1 MFRPMVKHRLNR
13 RGFTTAELLVVVAII
28 SVLLAL
34 AAPNLVQSW
43 KNLQITELDGT
54 AREIFLAAQ
63 NELTDK
69 KASGG
74 LQQLAADSS
83 VVQEE
88 EVTQGGVTKT
98 LYYIT
103 SETTGDSLDRLSA
116 LFSTLTGGSVLY
128 LNPRSGDVTD
138 VYYSKSAL
146 DHDTVKNLRERLA
159 GTDDREVR
167 AKLGIGYYGGL
178 TASSP
183 EPSRPDEPQHL
194 PETLELVNGE
204 DLYLKLVY
212 PELGEALGHP
222 EKVLASISLTDE
234 HGTTVTRNADGDSA
248 VKSDSE
254 SDAEFNQWKSSI
266 FADVK
271 HRERLYAVCFAGQHN
286 ERKLLFE
293 AVPVAEGR

>member
-69 KASGG
+69 KAAGG

-103 SETTGDSLDRLSA
+103 SETTGDSLDHLSA
-116 LFSTLTGGSVLY
+116 LFSTLPGGSVLY

-167 AKLGIGYYGGL
+167 AKLGIGYYL
-178 TASSP
+178 
-183 EPSRPDEPQHL
+183 
-194 PETLELVNGE
+194 
-204 DLYLKLVY
+204 
-212 PELGEALGHP
+212 
-222 EKVLASISLTDE
+222 SLI
-234 HGTTVTRNADGDSA
+234 H
-248 VKSDSE
+248 
-254 SDAEFNQWKSSI
+254 I
-266 FADVK
+266 
-271 HRERLYAVCFAGQHN
+271 
-286 ERKLLFE
+286 
-293 AVPVAEGR
+293 